1 MSWLHTLISL
11 LQHLSEPLGGGGK
24 PLCQR
29 PVTEPGDPVC
39 CIAVAGQHLPQL
51 LAVLPRNSLVL
62 GFHRNSFQSLLSPS
76 FAIF

>member
-1 MSWLHTLISL
+1 MSWLHTLISF
-11 LQHLSEPLGGGGK
+11 LQHLSEPLGGK
-24 PLCQR
+24 PLWQR

-62 GFHRNSFQSLLSPS
+62 GFHRNSFQSLFSPS

>member
-11 LQHLSEPLGGGGK
+11 LQHLSEPLGGGK

-29 PVTEPGDPVC
+29 PVTEPVC

-62 GFHRNSFQSLLSPS
+62 GFHRNSFQSLFSPS